1 MGYYVAL
8 YRVLEL
14 KSYSIPQR
22 ETGGR
27 LSLWAYAAHPLVYH
41 ESFESHRGDR
51 RGNSPFCWKSKNQEV
66 FGVSLV
72 TFFT

>member
-1 MGYYVAL
+1 MGYYVDL

-27 LSLWAYAAHPLVYH
+27 LSLWAYAAHSRGYFSFTRKVSKSVSKRKYPL
-41 ESFESHRGDR
+41 
-51 RGNSPFCWKSKNQEV
+51 
-66 FGVSLV
+66 
-72 TFFT
+72 

>member
-27 LSLWAYAAHPLVYH
+27 LSLWAYAAHPRGYF
-41 ESFESHRGDR
+41 SFTRKVS
-51 RGNSPFCWKSKNQEV
+51 KS
-66 FGVSLV
+66 VSKRKYPL
-72 TFFT
+72 